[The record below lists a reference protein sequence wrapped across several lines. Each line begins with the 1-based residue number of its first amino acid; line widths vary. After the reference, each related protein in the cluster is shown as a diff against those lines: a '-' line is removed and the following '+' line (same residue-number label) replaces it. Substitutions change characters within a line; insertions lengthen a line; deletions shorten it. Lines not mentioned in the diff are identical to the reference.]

1 MIERQ
6 SPAPKPSDPRVVSR
20 MESVA
25 PDNGERDKQ
34 QEVMNRVLASSLVS
48 QMLRSGCHAGQVI
61 DFAAEILNNVTQ
73 NGFNNGHEADDPIT
87 EDAQEILW
95 RVEQADGENL
105 ARIVGPRV
113 TLLPLAKNHLVYLKK
128 WQQDRRIQRTCSHE
142 RLKEI
147 IAQFRKPTQE
157 RYDLVI
163 CDENETPIGLVS
175 LFDICRIVGQGE
187 LAKLLGNPDALGA
200 GYAREASALLLA
212 FAFERLGLERIY
224 LRTKGFNLHNI
235 KLNERL
241 GFRFEGILRSSYRL
255 NGELIDVVL
264 MSMLSTEYYR
274 KYGTRE
280 LPASVAT

>member
-6 SPAPKPSDPRVVSR
+6 SPTPKPSDPRVVSR